1 MAPNSRNTMSPPF
14 NAQSKTARTT
24 ISSPAV
30 WPPATPRPGEQF
42 RLYLS
47 GIDFYNDQG
56 ADDMFANPTPVPG
69 FEIYPQPDAMFA
81 RPATPVPDFKGD
93 EDHEKPR
100 STPLAPLLPED
111 FPPARGTGL
120 GKTTVLIRKRP
131 RVADEAHIGIGSAAI
146 ARPGPSET
154 LRPAPR
160 GVETLSA
167 AIEKRV
173 NASTPSI
180 DAAGVAVKVTSDMG
194 PPPPRPWHRRVESV
208 SAGGQTINGRPSSS
222 GPSPERQ
229 RLPQS
234 LPQCKHLPVSD
245 IRDFAFTTGGET
257 GVNGQSSSMDAPL
270 RHSSHGV
277 KTPAATFAERLD
289 EIGNLQAILVRARAR
304 RLGCSTIN
312 GSPSDVGPSPK
323 RQRLSQSFHQK
334 KPLPGS
340 EGAAKPAK
348 VASQRYGGIA
358 PRNSVP
364 TGRPTINAV
373 PPETDLLSES
383 FPEWERFLH
392 RGHGFVLADQWR
404 KEARNRTQIE
414 HQRTE
419 VEDERLAR
427 EHGLLGRRGS

>member
-1 MAPNSRNTMSPPF
+1 MP
-14 NAQSKTARTT
+14 
-24 ISSPAV
+24 SPAI

-100 STPLAPLLPED
+100 FTPLAPLCPED

-120 GKTTVLIRKRP
+120 GKTTVLTRKRP
-131 RVADEAHIGIGSAAI
+131 LVADEAHIGIGSAAI

-154 LRPAPR
+154 LRSTPR

-173 NASTPSI
+173 NASIPSI

-208 SAGGQTINGRPSSS
+208 STGGQTINGRPSNS

-234 LPQCKHLPVSD
+234 LPQCKRLPVSD
-245 IRDFAFTTGGET
+245 IRDFAFPDTGTGGESR
-257 GVNGQSSSMDAPL
+257 GNIQSSSMDAPL
-270 RHSSHGV
+270 RHSPNGV
-277 KTPAATFAERLD
+277 ETPAATFAERPH
-289 EIGNLQAILVRARAR
+289 EIDNLQAILVRARAR
-304 RLGCSTIN
+304 RLGGPTIN
-312 GSPSDVGPSPK
+312 DSPSDGGPSPK

-334 KPLPGS
+334 KPTPGR
-340 EGAAKPAK
+340 EDAAKPAK
-348 VASQRYGGIA
+348 IDWQRYGYIA

-364 TGRPTINAV
+364 TGRPTIDAV

-392 RGHGFVLADQWR
+392 RGHAFVLADQRR
-404 KEARNRTQIE
+404 KEAINRTQME
-414 HQRTE
+414 YQRTE
-419 VEDERLAR
+419 AEDERLAR
-427 EHGLLGRRGS
+427 EQGLLGRRPS